1 MIAVVAWSE
10 WQALEKSYVANLP
23 QSPGIYQVSCQ
34 ATDCVVYIGSATGR
48 GGLRQRLSQRVDN
61 PKRYLSVYEKRL
73 RQQNCR
79 LMFRYAE
86 ATSRTQALDW
96 ETTEINEYRK
106 HHGHLPPGN
115 KMTPRRALDWSEE
128 EFRVL
133 LDRPDLADEEVAK
146 ILIGRSTGAI
156 GVVRAGVHNF
166 HLSGNVSMLSKMM
179 LNYLQRRR
187 EPLRC
192 PLCKVTFL
200 KS

>member
-1 MIAVVAWSE
+1 VA
-10 WQALEKSYVANLP
+10 
-23 QSPGIYQVSCQ
+23 
-34 ATDCVVYIGSATGR
+34 YIGSATGR
-48 GGLRQRLSQRVDN
+48 EGLRQRLSQRVDT
-61 PKRYLSVYEKRL
+61 PKRYLAAYERSL

-96 ETTEINEYRK
+96 ETAEINEYRN

-115 KMTPRRALDWSEE
+115 KMTPRRAPDWSEE

-156 GVVRAGVHNF
+156 GVVRAGVHSF
-166 HLSGNVSMLSKMM
+166 HLGGNVSMLSKMM

-187 EPLRC
+187 EPLKC
-192 PLCKVTFL
+192 PVCKTTF
-200 KS
+200 

>member
-1 MIAVVAWSE
+1 MAAIIAWSE
-10 WQALEKSYVANLP
+10 WRALEKSYVADLP

-61 PKRYLSVYEKRL
+61 AKRYLSAYEKRL

-86 ATSRTQALDW
+86 AASRTQTLNW
-96 ETTEINEYRK
+96 EAAEINEYRN
-106 HHGHLPPGN
+106 HHGHLPSGN
-115 KMTPRRALDWSEE
+115 KMTPRRAPDWSEE

-156 GVVRAGVHNF
+156 GVVRAGIHNF

-192 PLCKVTFL
+192 PVCKATF
-200 KS
+200 